1 MVRRQTRKPV
11 PPCFNEFQFVKS
23 CALLVPTGAFAH
35 WFNPVDQIL
44 PDPIRVAVPNDVRQP
59 VIEMN
64 RSWQTV
70 QAEPPPV
77 PQLEGENIWGC
88 TYLKNHAVSARAMD
102 GARRNQEMVCFFA
115 GKRFSYFSALNDTP
129 LP

>member
-23 CALLVPTGAFAH
+23 CALLSPTGAFAH
-35 WFNPVDQIL
+35 LFNPVDQIL
-44 PDPIRVAVPNDVRQP
+44 PDSIRVADQNEVSQP

-77 PQLEGENIWGC
+77 PQLERENIWGR

-102 GARRNQEMVCFFA
+102 GARRNKEMAVFFGRERVFFFFA
-115 GKRFSYFSALNDTP
+115 PKEP
-129 LP
+129 